1 MLLKWLKKAQNI
13 IDLGGESTRPGHSYV
28 DADEEL
34 RRVIPVIKKL
44 KEELD
49 TPISVDTYK
58 AKVADESLKLGV
70 EMINDVWGLT
80 KDKDMASVIAKHNAY
95 VCYNA

>member
-1 MLLKWLKKAQNI
+1 MAIKKDTPHRYSDGGKFNSVDEALKHAIKMVEEGADI

-34 RRVIPVIKKL
+34 RRVIPVIKKF

-58 AKVADESLKLGV
+58 AKVADESL
-70 EMINDVWGLT
+70 
-80 KDKDMASVIAKHNAY
+80 
-95 VCYNA
+95 